1 MKVFQK
7 LVKYFN
13 DTAILTFFVL
23 PASGVLP
30 VILTLKLNDSEFT
43 KSSFGSSL

>member
-1 MKVFQK
+1 MRVIQK
-7 LVKYFN
+7 LIKYFN

-23 PASGVLP
+23 PVSGVFP
-30 VILTLKLNDSEFT
+30 VILTLKVNDSEYT